1 MKQIKQTLA
10 SGVLSLFLIA
20 CEPAQQTQNA
30 EPADMVFY
38 GGPILTMQDE
48 LPVAAV
54 LAVKNGRISGLSAS
68 GEIDGFVGADTAL
81 VDLQGKA
88 LMPGFFQSHAHF
100 SFISMKDQV
109 VNLDPPPAGNVDTVD
124 GLIGKLKQAAAQIPP
139 QMPAD
144 MPVFGIGYDD
154 TLMRE
159 QRHPTR
165 ADLDQVST
173 TRPVVVLHISAH
185 LASMNSRALEIAGLD
200 ADTPDP
206 EGGIIRRMAD
216 STTPNGVL
224 EESALK
230 YMMGLLPKPE
240 PAQVFKGFDNTI
252 KKMLSLGITTIVD
265 HATDMATEAGYRAYF
280 AMQERPVDLVSYR
293 QVTPKSKDMS
303 GISATYENRNRTGG
317 VKVLLD
323 GSLQGYTGYLTE
335 PYHKTIAPHDH
346 SHRGYPHMSADQLQA
361 IIMQAYAGDIP
372 VLVHTN
378 GDAAIDMFID
388 AIGKATQRYPDKQLR
403 PVLIH
408 AQTMRQ
414 DQLEAAKALDMI
426 PSFFVD
432 HVYFWGDRHRD
443 LFLGPAR
450 AAAISP
456 AASAHQLGMTF
467 TLHDDAPVVAAH
479 PMRSA
484 WVAVNRRTA
493 AGKELGPEQKI
504 DVITAL
510 KALTINSAYQHFEE
524 ADKGSLEIGK
534 QADIII
540 LDQNPLT
547 IEPSGLRDIKVMQTF
562 KKGEQVYRRNTEAG
576 N

>member
-1 MKQIKQTLA
+1 MKRIKQALTL
-10 SGVLSLFLIA
+10 GVVSLFLMA
-20 CEPAQQTQNA
+20 CEQAQQTQNTA
-30 EPADMVFY
+30 PADMVFY
-38 GGPILTMQDE
+38 GGPILTMQDA
-48 LPVAAV
+48 LPVAAA
-54 LAVKNGRISGLSAS
+54 LAVKDGRISGLSAG
-68 GEIDGFVGADTAL
+68 GEIDDFVGPDTKL
-81 VDLQGKA
+81 VDLQGQA

-100 SFISMKDQV
+100 GFISMKDQV
-109 VNLDPPPAGNVDTVD
+109 VNLDPPPAGNTASMDN
-124 GLIGKLKQAAAQIPP
+124 LIGKLKQAAAQMPPEIP
-139 QMPAD
+139 AGI
-144 MPVFGIGYDD
+144 PVFGIGYDD

-165 ADLDQVST
+165 ADLDKVST

-185 LASMNSRALEIAGLD
+185 LASMNSKALEIAGLD

-216 STTPNGVL
+216 GTTPNGVL

-230 YMMGLLPKPE
+230 YMMTLLPNPE
-240 PAQVFKGFDNTI
+240 PAQVFKGFDDTI
-252 KKMLSLGITTIVD
+252 QKMLSLGITTIVD
-265 HATDMATEAGYRAYF
+265 HATDLATEAGYRAYF
-280 AMQERPVDLVSYR
+280 GMQERPVDMVSYR
-293 QVTPKSKDMS
+293 QVTPELKDMT
-303 GISATYENRNRTGG
+303 GISASYENGNRTGG

-323 GSLQGYTGYLTE
+323 GSLQGYTGYLTK
-335 PYHKTIAPHDH
+335 PYHKTIAPHH
-346 SHRGYPHMSADQLQA
+346 HGHRGYPHMSADQLEE

-378 GDAAIDMFID
+378 GDAAIDMFIG
-388 AIGKATQRYPDKQLR
+388 AIDKATQRYPDKQLR

-414 DQLEAAKALDMI
+414 DQLEAANALDMI

-443 LFLGPAR
+443 LFLGPER

-456 AASAHQLGMTF
+456 AASAHRLGMTF

-493 AGKELGPEQKI
+493 GGKELGAEQKI
-504 DVITAL
+504 DVLTAL

-524 ADKGSLEIGK
+524 AEKGSLEIGK
-534 QADIII
+534 KADIII

-547 IEPSGLRDIKVMQTF
+547 IAPSALRDITVMQTF
-562 KKGEQVYRRNTEAG
+562 KNGEQVFLRKEQAG
-576 N
+576 Q